1 MSVDASSGA
10 RHTPAALHADLPGA
24 PPQEASPR
32 SLVLEAPDVEAAKR
46 EAARRFGVPVDEIAV
61 RVIARRKRGFLGLGG
76 QLLELEATWSPPP
89 PTVHGRIELSSERG
103 RVALAVFPPEGT
115 GRPADLGLLES
126 LLGDWPLDMRDETVV
141 AAALHAADGR
151 PRVFGTIAPSAP
163 VADDSPVAVKVA
175 GDEFTAWLLPW
186 APVPIEQETLAAALQ
201 AAGVSAGIDQA
212 LCAQLIGQILQTPV
226 VIARGR
232 PPREGTDARA
242 EFVLEYLKASRA
254 PTVREDGRVDYRD
267 IGGQPLVAA
276 GDLLVRKVPLVPSE
290 EGLTVRGKT
299 LPVKPPKDFDL
310 RRLAGQNTVLDE
322 AGLTLTAKIGGLAT
336 RVGDRV
342 AVMPL
347 YSVPGDIDFKIGNVD
362 FEGNLV
368 ISGGI
373 KPGFRV
379 RATGDIQIGG
389 TVEAAHIEAGGAVTI
404 LGGIVGQGE
413 AVVRA
418 SGAVTARF
426 VEQAEIHAGGPVTIG
441 SEIRQSTVISEV
453 GVTVAGA
460 GRIVGGLVR
469 GRDFVEA
476 KILGS
481 PSGSQTTVQAGWG
494 EEMAVEVEEKPRIP
508 RVVAKNEVNTGVTI
522 TVGGATQRITSPGPG
537 GVWREHEG
545 KIQYSAS

>member
-1 MSVDASSGA
+1 MSVDASSEAGS
-10 RHTPAALHADLPGA
+10 TPATPPSEA
-24 PPQEASPR
+24 PAATPR
-32 SLVLEAPDVEAAKR
+32 SMVLEAPDVELARR
-46 EAARRFGVPVDEIAV
+46 EAARRLGVPAGEITL
-61 RVIARRKRGFLGLGG
+61 RILARHKRGFLGLGG
-76 QLLELEATWSPPP
+76 QMLELEATWSPPP
-89 PTVHGRIELSSERG
+89 PVVHGRIELSSERG
-103 RVALAVFPPEGT
+103 HVSLAVFPPEGA
-115 GRPADLGLLES
+115 GRPADLALFES
-126 LLGDWPLDMRDETVV
+126 MIGEWPLDTRDETVV
-141 AAALHAADGR
+141 AAALHAADGS
-151 PRVFGTIAPSAP
+151 PRVFGTIVPS
-163 VADDSPVAVKVA
+163 VAVAEDSPVAVKVA

-186 APVPIEQETLAAALQ
+186 APVPVDQETLAAALQ
-201 AAGVSAGIDQA
+201 AAGVTAGIDEA
-212 LCAQLIGQILQTPV
+212 LCAQLAGQILRAPV

-232 PPREGTDARA
+232 PPRDGADARA
-242 EFVLEYLKASRA
+242 EFVLEYLKASHG

-276 GDLLVRKVPLVPSE
+276 GDLLVRKVPLVPAE
-290 EGLTVRGKT
+290 PGLTVRGKT
-299 LPVKPPKDFDL
+299 LPVKAPKDFEL

-322 AGLTLTAKIGGLAT
+322 AGMTLTAKIGGLAT

-347 YSVPGDIDFKIGNVD
+347 YSVPGDIDFKTGNVD

-368 ISGGI
+368 ITGGI

-413 AVVRA
+413 AVIRA
-418 SGAVTARF
+418 GGAVTARF
-426 VEQAEIHAGGPVTIG
+426 VEQAEIHAGGPVTVG
-441 SEIRQSTVISEV
+441 SEIRQSTVISEAS
-453 GVTVAGA
+453 VTVAGA

-476 KILGS
+476 KVLGS

-494 EEMAVEVEEKPRIP
+494 EELAVEVDEKPRIP
-508 RVVAKNEVNTGVTI
+508 RVVAKNEVNSGVTI
-522 TVGGATQRITSPGPG
+522 TVGGATQRITSSGPG

-545 KIQYSAS
+545 KIQYSAA